1 MSNDKVYLYHVQKHQ
16 VYKEIKANKKAISA
30 CLKQQSNN
38 NMSSYKNGIT
48 HVYVN
53 VIMYLLHLISNT
65 DLLTKENIKYKII
78 HKNLYKTSIISL
90 TYFKIFNLM
99 LLALQ
104 MIGNNHKCFKFI
116 DFHHNTIKLT
126 NRQLTI
132 RTIKTQK

>member
-1 MSNDKVYLYHVQKHQ
+1 
-16 VYKEIKANKKAISA
+16 
-30 CLKQQSNN
+30 
-38 NMSSYKNGIT
+38 MSSYKNGIT

-99 LLALQ
+99 LLAL
-104 MIGNNHKCFKFI
+104 
-116 DFHHNTIKLT
+116 
-126 NRQLTI
+126 
-132 RTIKTQK
+132 